1 MTDQTL
7 YCANHPD
14 RETSLRC
21 NRCEKPICSSCAV
34 LTPVGYR
41 CKECVKGQQAVFDTA
56 YRRDY
61 PVAFLIAGIGVSLG
75 IALLSAIWY
84 WIGFVFAPIIGGGLA
99 ELIRVAVGRRRSRR
113 LPFAAVAGGV
123 AGLLPHAIPAALG
136 LVSVAYTGA
145 APAWLGS
152 IGLNVIFFLAYGF
165 LMIST
170 LFYRL
175 RGIRW

>member
-1 MTDQTL
+1 
-7 YCANHPD
+7 
-14 RETSLRC
+14 
-21 NRCEKPICSSCAV
+21 V

-41 CKECVKGQQAVFDTA
+41 CKECVRGQQAVFNTA
-56 YRRDY
+56 LWRDY
-61 PVAFLIAGIGVSLG
+61 IVAFVVAVVGVALG
-75 IALLSAIWY
+75 IAVLGYLWY

-113 LPFAAVAGGV
+113 LPYMAVAGGAV
-123 AGLLPHAIPAALG
+123 GILPHLIPAGLG
-136 LVSVAYTGA
+136 VFSFAYAGGN
-145 APAWLGS
+145 PAWLGS
-152 IGLNVIFFLAYGF
+152 IGLNIIFPVAYGI